1 MNLNDRLKKH
11 HITLQKKYG
20 QNFIGDPTLLARIAD
35 VCSWEAHDR
44 ALEIGPGAG
53 TLTRAIAERAEEVL
67 AVEIDRRL
75 APLLEETLAETENVH
90 LVFTDALKADLDRL
104 MQEELGWDGRYKLVA
119 NLPYYITTPL
129 IMHVLEDCK
138 KVSELVI
145 MVQKEV
151 GERLTA
157 APGSKAYGA
166 VTVMVQYAAV
176 ATRAFDVGRRAFI
189 PAPEVDS
196 TILHLVPYENR
207 PLQAKDD
214 ALLRRT
220 VKAAFSQR
228 RKTLRNSLQSLGLDK
243 ALIASAL
250 AEVGIDDARRA
261 ETVSVAEF
269 VALADAFYEKGGLS

>member
-20 QNFIGDPTLLARIAD
+20 QNFIGDPALLERIAT
-35 VCSWEAHDR
+35 VCDWQPGDR

-53 TLTRAIAERAEEVL
+53 TLTRAIAREAEEVL

-75 APLLEETLAETENVH
+75 APLLEDTLADCANVH
-90 LVFTDALKADLDRL
+90 LVFTDALKADLDAL
-104 MQEELGWDGRYKLVA
+104 MRDTLGWDGRYKLIA

-129 IMHVLEDCK
+129 IMHVLEDSE

-151 GERLTA
+151 GERLCA

-166 VTVMVQYAAV
+166 VTVMVQYAATV
-176 ATRAFDVGRRAFI
+176 ARAFDVGRHAFV

-196 TILHLVPYENR
+196 TILHLIPYEKR
-207 PLQAKDD
+207 PIQAQSD
-214 ALLRRT
+214 AVLRRV

-228 RKTLRNSLQSLGLDK
+228 RKTLRNSLSSLGCDK
-243 ALIASAL
+243 ALIRQAL
-250 AEVGIDDARRA
+250 EAAGIEDSRRA
-261 ETVSVAEF
+261 ETLSVAEF
-269 VALADAFYEKGGLS
+269 VALADAFYEGGLS

>member
-20 QNFIGDPTLLARIAD
+20 QNFIGDPALLERIAT
-35 VCSWEAHDR
+35 VCDWQPGDR

-53 TLTRAIAERAEEVL
+53 TLTRAIAREAEEVL

-75 APLLEETLAETENVH
+75 APLLEETLADCANVH
-90 LVFTDALKADLDRL
+90 LVFTDALKADLDAL
-104 MQEELGWDGRYKLVA
+104 MRDTLGWDGRYKLIA

-129 IMHVLEDCK
+129 IMHVLEDSE

-151 GERLTA
+151 GERLCA

-166 VTVMVQYAAV
+166 VTVMVQYAATV
-176 ATRAFDVGRRAFI
+176 ARAFDVGRHAFV

-196 TILHLVPYENR
+196 TILHLIPYEKR
-207 PLQAKDD
+207 PIQAQSD
-214 ALLRRT
+214 AVLRRV

-228 RKTLRNSLQSLGLDK
+228 RKTLRNSLSSLGCDK
-243 ALIASAL
+243 ALIKQAL
-250 AEVGIDDARRA
+250 EAAGIEDSRRA
-261 ETVSVAEF
+261 ETLSVAEF
-269 VALADAFYEKGGLS
+269 VALADAFFEGGLS

>member
-20 QNFIGDPTLLARIAD
+20 QNFIGDPALLERIAT
-35 VCSWEAHDR
+35 VCDWQPGDR

-53 TLTRAIAERAEEVL
+53 TLTWAIAREAEEVL

-75 APLLEETLAETENVH
+75 APLLEETLADCANVH
-90 LVFTDALKADLDRL
+90 LVFTDALKADLDAL
-104 MQEELGWDGRYKLVA
+104 MRDTLGWDGRYKLIA

-129 IMHVLEDCK
+129 IMHVLEDSE

-151 GERLTA
+151 GERLCA

-166 VTVMVQYAAV
+166 VTVMVQYAATV
-176 ATRAFDVGRRAFI
+176 ARAFDVGRHAFV

-196 TILHLVPYENR
+196 TILHLIPYEKR
-207 PLQAKDD
+207 PIQAQSD
-214 ALLRRT
+214 AVLRRV

-228 RKTLRNSLQSLGLDK
+228 RKTLRNSLSSLGCDK
-243 ALIASAL
+243 ALIKQALEAASI
-250 AEVGIDDARRA
+250 EDSRRA
-261 ETVSVAEF
+261 ETLSVAEF
-269 VALADAFYEKGGLS
+269 VALADAFYEGGLS

>member
-20 QNFIGDPTLLARIAD
+20 QNFIGDPALLERIAT
-35 VCSWEAHDR
+35 VCDWQPGDR

-53 TLTRAIAERAEEVL
+53 TLTRAIAREAEEVL

-75 APLLEETLAETENVH
+75 APLLEETLADCANVH
-90 LVFTDALKADLDRL
+90 LVFTDALKADLDAL
-104 MQEELGWDGRYKLVA
+104 MRDTLGWDGRYKLIA

-129 IMHVLEDCK
+129 IMHVLEDSE

-151 GERLTA
+151 GERLCA

-166 VTVMVQYAAV
+166 VTVMVQYAASV
-176 ATRAFDVGRRAFI
+176 ARAFDVGRHAFV

-196 TILHLVPYENR
+196 TILHLIPYEKR
-207 PLQAKDD
+207 PIQAQSD
-214 ALLRRT
+214 AVLRRV

-228 RKTLRNSLQSLGLDK
+228 RKTLRNSLSSLGCDK
-243 ALIASAL
+243 ALIKQALEAASI
-250 AEVGIDDARRA
+250 EDSRRA
-261 ETVSVAEF
+261 ETLSVAEF
-269 VALADAFYEKGGLS
+269 VALADAFYEGGLS

>member
-20 QNFIGDPTLLARIAD
+20 QNFIGDPALLERIAT
-35 VCSWEAHDR
+35 VCDWQPGDR

-53 TLTRAIAERAEEVL
+53 TLTRAIAREAEEVL

-75 APLLEETLAETENVH
+75 APLLEETLADCANVH
-90 LVFTDALKADLDRL
+90 LVFTDALKADLDAL
-104 MQEELGWDGRYKLVA
+104 MRDTLGWDGRYKLIA

-129 IMHVLEDCK
+129 IMHVLEDSE

-151 GERLTA
+151 GERLCA

-166 VTVMVQYAAV
+166 ATVMVQYAATV
-176 ATRAFDVGRRAFI
+176 ARAFDVGRHAFV

-196 TILHLVPYENR
+196 TILHLIPYEKR
-207 PLQAKDD
+207 PIQAQSD
-214 ALLRRT
+214 AVLRRV

-228 RKTLRNSLQSLGLDK
+228 RKTLRNSLSSLGCDK
-243 ALIASAL
+243 ALIKQALEAASI
-250 AEVGIDDARRA
+250 EDSRRA
-261 ETVSVAEF
+261 ETLSVAEF
-269 VALADAFYEKGGLS
+269 VALADAFYEGGLS

>member
-20 QNFIGDPTLLARIAD
+20 QNFIGDPALLERIAT
-35 VCSWEAHDR
+35 VCDWQPGDR

-53 TLTRAIAERAEEVL
+53 TLTRAIAREAEEVL

-75 APLLEETLAETENVH
+75 APLLEETLADCANVH
-90 LVFTDALKADLDRL
+90 LVFTDALKADLDAL
-104 MQEELGWDGRYKLVA
+104 MRDTLGWDGRYKLIA

-129 IMHVLEDCK
+129 IMHVLEDSE
-138 KVSELVI
+138 KVRELVI

-151 GERLTA
+151 GERLCA

-166 VTVMVQYAAV
+166 VTVMVQYAATV
-176 ATRAFDVGRRAFI
+176 ARAFDVGRHAFV

-196 TILHLVPYENR
+196 TILHLIPYEKR
-207 PLQAKDD
+207 PIQAQSD
-214 ALLRRT
+214 AVLRRV

-228 RKTLRNSLQSLGLDK
+228 RKTLRNSLSSLGCDK
-243 ALIASAL
+243 ALIKQAL
-250 AEVGIDDARRA
+250 EAAGIEDSRRA
-261 ETVSVAEF
+261 ETLSVAEF
-269 VALADAFYEKGGLS
+269 VALADAFYEGGLS

>member
-20 QNFIGDPTLLARIAD
+20 QNFIGDPALLERIAT
-35 VCSWEAHDR
+35 VCDWQPGDR

-53 TLTRAIAERAEEVL
+53 TLTRAIAREAEEVL

-75 APLLEETLAETENVH
+75 APLLEETLADCANVH
-90 LVFTDALKADLDRL
+90 LVFTDALKADLDAL
-104 MQEELGWDGRYKLVA
+104 MRDTLGWDGRYKLIA

-129 IMHVLEDCK
+129 IMHVLEDSE

-151 GERLTA
+151 GERLCA

-166 VTVMVQYAAV
+166 VTMMVQYAATV
-176 ATRAFDVGRRAFI
+176 ARAFDVGRHAFV

-196 TILHLVPYENR
+196 TILHLIPYEKR
-207 PLQAKDD
+207 PIQAQSD
-214 ALLRRT
+214 AVLRRV

-228 RKTLRNSLQSLGLDK
+228 RKTLRNSLSSLGCDK
-243 ALIASAL
+243 ALIKQALEAASI
-250 AEVGIDDARRA
+250 EDSRRA
-261 ETVSVAEF
+261 ETLSVAEF
-269 VALADAFYEKGGLS
+269 VALADAFYEGGLS

>member
-20 QNFIGDPTLLARIAD
+20 QNFIGDPALLERIAT
-35 VCSWEAHDR
+35 VCDWQPGDR

-53 TLTRAIAERAEEVL
+53 TLTRAIAREAEEVL

-75 APLLEETLAETENVH
+75 APLLEETLADCANVH
-90 LVFTDALKADLDRL
+90 LVFTDALKADLDAL
-104 MQEELGWDGRYKLVA
+104 MRDTLGWDGRYKLIA

-129 IMHVLEDCK
+129 IMHVLEDSE

-151 GERLTA
+151 GERLCA

-166 VTVMVQYAAV
+166 VTVMVRYAATV
-176 ATRAFDVGRRAFI
+176 ARAFDVGRHAFV

-196 TILHLVPYENR
+196 TILHLIPYEKR
-207 PLQAKDD
+207 PIQAQSD
-214 ALLRRT
+214 AVLRRV

-228 RKTLRNSLQSLGLDK
+228 RKTLRNSLSSLGCDK
-243 ALIASAL
+243 ALIKQAL
-250 AEVGIDDARRA
+250 EAAGIEDSRRA
-261 ETVSVAEF
+261 ETLSVAEF
-269 VALADAFYEKGGLS
+269 VALADAFYEGGLS

>member
-20 QNFIGDPTLLARIAD
+20 QNFIGDPALLERIAT
-35 VCSWEAHDR
+35 VCDWQPGDR

-53 TLTRAIAERAEEVL
+53 TLTRAIAREAEEVL

-75 APLLEETLAETENVH
+75 APLLEETLADCANVH
-90 LVFTDALKADLDRL
+90 LVFTDALKADLDAL
-104 MQEELGWDGRYKLVA
+104 MRDTLSWDGRYKLIA

-129 IMHVLEDCK
+129 IMHVLEDSE

-151 GERLTA
+151 GERLCA

-166 VTVMVQYAAV
+166 VTVMVQYAATV
-176 ATRAFDVGRRAFI
+176 ARAFDVGRHAFV

-196 TILHLVPYENR
+196 TILHLIPYEKR
-207 PLQAKDD
+207 PIQAQSD
-214 ALLRRT
+214 AVLRRV

-228 RKTLRNSLQSLGLDK
+228 RKTLRNSLSSLGCDK
-243 ALIASAL
+243 ALIKQALEAASI
-250 AEVGIDDARRA
+250 EDSRRA
-261 ETVSVAEF
+261 ETLSVAEF
-269 VALADAFYEKGGLS
+269 VALADAFYEGGLS

>member
-20 QNFIGDPTLLARIAD
+20 QNFIGDPALLERIAT
-35 VCSWEAHDR
+35 VCDWQPGDR

-53 TLTRAIAERAEEVL
+53 TLTRAIAREAEEML

-75 APLLEETLAETENVH
+75 APLLEETLADCANVH
-90 LVFTDALKADLDRL
+90 LVFTDALKADLDAL
-104 MQEELGWDGRYKLVA
+104 MRDTLGWDGRYKLIA

-129 IMHVLEDCK
+129 IMHVLEDSE

-151 GERLTA
+151 GERLCA

-166 VTVMVQYAAV
+166 VTVMVQYAATV
-176 ATRAFDVGRRAFI
+176 ARAFDVGRHAFV

-196 TILHLVPYENR
+196 TILHLIPYEKR
-207 PLQAKDD
+207 PIQAQSD
-214 ALLRRT
+214 AVLRRV

-228 RKTLRNSLQSLGLDK
+228 RKTLRNSLSSLGCDK
-243 ALIASAL
+243 ALIKKAL
-250 AEVGIDDARRA
+250 EAADIEDSRRA
-261 ETVSVAEF
+261 ETLSVAEF
-269 VALADAFYEKGGLS
+269 VALADAFYEGGLS

>member
-20 QNFIGDPTLLARIAD
+20 QNFIGNPALLERIAT
-35 VCSWEAHDR
+35 VCDWQPGDR

-53 TLTRAIAERAEEVL
+53 TLTRAIARKAEEVL

-75 APLLEETLAETENVH
+75 APLLEETLADCANVH
-90 LVFTDALKADLDRL
+90 LVFTDALKADLDAL
-104 MQEELGWDGRYKLVA
+104 MRDTLGWDGRYKLIA

-129 IMHVLEDCK
+129 IMHVLEDSE

-151 GERLTA
+151 GERLCA

-166 VTVMVQYAAV
+166 VTVMVQYAATV
-176 ATRAFDVGRRAFI
+176 ARAFDVGRHAFM
-189 PAPEVDS
+189 PAPDVDS
-196 TILHLVPYENR
+196 TILHLIPYEKR
-207 PLQAKDD
+207 PIQAQSD
-214 ALLRRT
+214 AVLRRV

-228 RKTLRNSLQSLGLDK
+228 RKTLRNSLSSLGCDK
-243 ALIASAL
+243 ALIRQAL
-250 AEVGIDDARRA
+250 ETAGIEDSRRA
-261 ETVSVAEF
+261 ETLSVAEF
-269 VALADAFYEKGGLS
+269 VALADAFYEGGLS

>member
-20 QNFIGDPTLLARIAD
+20 QNFIGDPALLERIAT
-35 VCSWEAHDR
+35 VCDWQPGDR

-53 TLTRAIAERAEEVL
+53 TLTRAIAREAEEVL

-75 APLLEETLAETENVH
+75 ASLLEETLADCANVH
-90 LVFTDALKADLDRL
+90 LVFTDALKADLDAL
-104 MQEELGWDGRYKLVA
+104 MRDTLGWDGCYKLIA

-129 IMHVLEDCK
+129 IMHVLEDSE

-151 GERLTA
+151 GERLCA

-166 VTVMVQYAAV
+166 VTVMVQYAATV
-176 ATRAFDVGRRAFI
+176 ARAFDVGRHAFV

-196 TILHLVPYENR
+196 TILHLIPYEKR
-207 PLQAKDD
+207 PIQAQSD
-214 ALLRRT
+214 AVLRRV

-228 RKTLRNSLQSLGLDK
+228 RKTLRNSLSSLGCDK
-243 ALIASAL
+243 ALIKQALEAASI
-250 AEVGIDDARRA
+250 EDSRRA
-261 ETVSVAEF
+261 ETLSVAEF
-269 VALADAFYEKGGLS
+269 VALADAFYEGGLS

>member
-20 QNFIGDPTLLARIAD
+20 QNFIGDPALLERIAT
-35 VCSWEAHDR
+35 VCDWQPGDR

-53 TLTRAIAERAEEVL
+53 TLTRAIAREAEEVL
-67 AVEIDRRL
+67 AIEIDRRL
-75 APLLEETLAETENVH
+75 APLLEETLADCANVH
-90 LVFTDALKADLDRL
+90 LVFTDALKADLDAL
-104 MQEELGWDGRYKLVA
+104 MRDTLGWDGRYKLIA

-129 IMHVLEDCK
+129 IMHVLEDSE

-151 GERLTA
+151 GERLCA

-166 VTVMVQYAAV
+166 VTVMVQYAATV
-176 ATRAFDVGRRAFI
+176 ARAFDVGRHAFV

-196 TILHLVPYENR
+196 TILHLIPYEKR
-207 PLQAKDD
+207 PIQAQNDTV
-214 ALLRRT
+214 LRRV

-228 RKTLRNSLQSLGLDK
+228 RKTLRNSLSSLGCDK
-243 ALIASAL
+243 ALIKQAL
-250 AEVGIDDARRA
+250 EAAGIEDSRRA
-261 ETVSVAEF
+261 ETLSVAEF
-269 VALADAFYEKGGLS
+269 VALADAFYEGGLS

>member
-20 QNFIGDPTLLARIAD
+20 QNFIGDPALLERIAT
-35 VCSWEAHDR
+35 VCDWQPGDR

-53 TLTRAIAERAEEVL
+53 TLTRAIAREAEEVL
-67 AVEIDRRL
+67 AIEIDRRL
-75 APLLEETLAETENVH
+75 APLLEETLADCANVH
-90 LVFTDALKADLDRL
+90 LVFTDALKADLDAL
-104 MQEELGWDGRYKLVA
+104 MRDTLGWDGRYKLIA

-129 IMHVLEDCK
+129 IMHVLEDSK

-151 GERLTA
+151 GERLCA

-166 VTVMVQYAAV
+166 VTVMVQYAATV
-176 ATRAFDVGRRAFI
+176 ARAFDVGRHAFV

-196 TILHLVPYENR
+196 TILHLIPYEKR
-207 PLQAKDD
+207 PIQAQSD
-214 ALLRRT
+214 AVLRRV

-228 RKTLRNSLQSLGLDK
+228 RKTLRNSLSSLGCDK
-243 ALIASAL
+243 ALIKQALEAASI
-250 AEVGIDDARRA
+250 EDSRRA
-261 ETVSVAEF
+261 ETLSVAEF
-269 VALADAFYEKGGLS
+269 VALADAFYEGGLS

>member
-20 QNFIGDPTLLARIAD
+20 QNFIGDPALLERIAT
-35 VCSWEAHDR
+35 VCDWQPGDR

-53 TLTRAIAERAEEVL
+53 TLTRAIAREAEEVL

-75 APLLEETLAETENVH
+75 APLLEETLADCANVH
-90 LVFTDALKADLDRL
+90 LVFTDALKTDLDAL
-104 MQEELGWDGRYKLVA
+104 MRDTLGWDGRYKLIA

-129 IMHVLEDCK
+129 IMHVLEDSE

-151 GERLTA
+151 GERLCA

-166 VTVMVQYAAV
+166 VTVMVQYAATV
-176 ATRAFDVGRRAFI
+176 ARAFDVGRHAFV

-196 TILHLVPYENR
+196 TILHLIPYEKR
-207 PLQAKDD
+207 PIQAQSD
-214 ALLRRT
+214 AVLRRV

-228 RKTLRNSLQSLGLDK
+228 RKTLRNSLSSLGCDK
-243 ALIASAL
+243 ALIKQAL
-250 AEVGIDDARRA
+250 EAAGIEDSRRA
-261 ETVSVAEF
+261 ETLSVAEF
-269 VALADAFYEKGGLS
+269 VALADAFYEEGLS

>member
-1 MNLNDRLKKH
+1 MNLNDCLKKH

-20 QNFIGDPTLLARIAD
+20 QNFIGDPALLERIAT
-35 VCSWEAHDR
+35 VCDWQPGDR

-53 TLTRAIAERAEEVL
+53 TLTRAIAREAEEVL

-75 APLLEETLAETENVH
+75 APLLEETLADCANVH
-90 LVFTDALKADLDRL
+90 LVFTDALKADLDAL
-104 MQEELGWDGRYKLVA
+104 MRDTLGWDGRYKLIA

-129 IMHVLEDCK
+129 IMHVLEDSE

-151 GERLTA
+151 GERLCA

-166 VTVMVQYAAV
+166 VTVMVQYAATV
-176 ATRAFDVGRRAFI
+176 ARAFDVGRHAFV

-196 TILHLVPYENR
+196 TILHLIPYEKR
-207 PLQAKDD
+207 PIQAQSD
-214 ALLRRT
+214 AVLRRV

-228 RKTLRNSLQSLGLDK
+228 RKTLRNSLSSLGCDK
-243 ALIASAL
+243 ALIKQAL
-250 AEVGIDDARRA
+250 EAAGIEDSRRA
-261 ETVSVAEF
+261 ETLSVAEF
-269 VALADAFYEKGGLS
+269 VALADAFYEGGLS

>member
-20 QNFIGDPTLLARIAD
+20 QNFIGDPALLERIAT
-35 VCSWEAHDR
+35 VCDWQPGDR

-53 TLTRAIAERAEEVL
+53 TLTRAIACEAEEVL

-75 APLLEETLAETENVH
+75 APLLEETLADCANVH
-90 LVFTDALKADLDRL
+90 LVFTDALKADLDAL
-104 MQEELGWDGRYKLVA
+104 MRDTLGWDGRYKLIA

-129 IMHVLEDCK
+129 IMHVLEDSE

-151 GERLTA
+151 GERLCA

-166 VTVMVQYAAV
+166 VTVMVQYAATV
-176 ATRAFDVGRRAFI
+176 ARAFDVGRHAFV

-196 TILHLVPYENR
+196 TILHLIPYEKR
-207 PLQAKDD
+207 PIQAQSD
-214 ALLRRT
+214 AVLRRV
-220 VKAAFSQR
+220 VKAGFSQR
-228 RKTLRNSLQSLGLDK
+228 RKTLRNSLSSLGCDK
-243 ALIASAL
+243 ALIRQAL
-250 AEVGIDDARRA
+250 ETAGIEDSRRA
-261 ETVSVAEF
+261 ETLSVAEF
-269 VALADAFYEKGGLS
+269 VALADAFYEGGLS

>member
-20 QNFIGDPTLLARIAD
+20 QNFIGDPALLERIAT
-35 VCSWEAHDR
+35 VCDWQPGDR

-53 TLTRAIAERAEEVL
+53 TLTRAIAREAEEVL

-75 APLLEETLAETENVH
+75 APLLEETLADCANVH
-90 LVFTDALKADLDRL
+90 LVFTDALKADLDAL
-104 MQEELGWDGRYKLVA
+104 MRDTLGWDGRYKLIA

-129 IMHVLEDCK
+129 IMHVLEDSE
-138 KVSELVI
+138 KVNELVI

-151 GERLTA
+151 GERLCA

-166 VTVMVQYAAV
+166 VTVMVQYAATV
-176 ATRAFDVGRRAFI
+176 ARAFDVGRHAFV

-196 TILHLVPYENR
+196 TILHLIPYEKR
-207 PLQAKDD
+207 PIQAQSD
-214 ALLRRT
+214 AVLRRV

-228 RKTLRNSLQSLGLDK
+228 RKTLRNSLSSLGCDK
-243 ALIASAL
+243 ALIKQALEAASI
-250 AEVGIDDARRA
+250 EDSRRA
-261 ETVSVAEF
+261 ETLSVAEF
-269 VALADAFYEKGGLS
+269 VALADAFYEGGLS

>member
-20 QNFIGDPTLLARIAD
+20 QNFIGDPALLERIAT
-35 VCSWEAHDR
+35 VCDWQPGDR

-53 TLTRAIAERAEEVL
+53 TLTRAIAREAEEVL

-75 APLLEETLAETENVH
+75 APLLEETLADCANVH
-90 LVFTDALKADLDRL
+90 LVFTDALKADLDAL
-104 MQEELGWDGRYKLVA
+104 MRDTLGWDGRYKLIA

-129 IMHVLEDCK
+129 IMHVLEDSE

-151 GERLTA
+151 GERLCA

-166 VTVMVQYAAV
+166 VTVMVQYAATV
-176 ATRAFDVGRRAFI
+176 ARAFDVGRHAFV

-196 TILHLVPYENR
+196 TILHLIPYEKR
-207 PLQAKDD
+207 PIQAQSD
-214 ALLRRT
+214 AVLRRV

-228 RKTLRNSLQSLGLDK
+228 RKTLRNSLSSLGCDK
-243 ALIASAL
+243 ALIKQALEAASI
-250 AEVGIDDARRA
+250 EDFRRA
-261 ETVSVAEF
+261 ETLSVAEF
-269 VALADAFYEKGGLS
+269 VALADAFYEGGLS

>member
-20 QNFIGDPTLLARIAD
+20 QNFIGDPALLERIAT
-35 VCSWEAHDR
+35 VCDWQPGDR

-53 TLTRAIAERAEEVL
+53 TLTRAIAREAEEML

-75 APLLEETLAETENVH
+75 APLLEETLADCANVH
-90 LVFTDALKADLDRL
+90 LVFTDALKADLDAL
-104 MQEELGWDGRYKLVA
+104 MRDTLGWDGRYKLIA

-129 IMHVLEDCK
+129 IMHVLEDSE

-151 GERLTA
+151 GERLCA
-157 APGSKAYGA
+157 APGSKVYGA
-166 VTVMVQYAAV
+166 VTVMVQYAATV
-176 ATRAFDVGRRAFI
+176 ARAFDVGRHAFV

-196 TILHLVPYENR
+196 TILHLIPYEKR
-207 PLQAKDD
+207 PIQAQSD
-214 ALLRRT
+214 AVLRRV

-228 RKTLRNSLQSLGLDK
+228 RKTLRNSLSSLGCDK
-243 ALIASAL
+243 ALIKQAL
-250 AEVGIDDARRA
+250 EAADIEDSRRA
-261 ETVSVAEF
+261 ETLSVAEF
-269 VALADAFYEKGGLS
+269 VALADTFYEGGLS

>member
-20 QNFIGDPTLLARIAD
+20 QNFIGDPALLERIAT
-35 VCSWEAHDR
+35 VCDWQPGDR

-53 TLTRAIAERAEEVL
+53 TLTRAIAREAEEVL

-75 APLLEETLAETENVH
+75 APLLEETLADCANVH
-90 LVFTDALKADLDRL
+90 LVFTDALKVDLDAL
-104 MQEELGWDGRYKLVA
+104 MRDTLGWDGRYKLIA

-129 IMHVLEDCK
+129 IMHVLEDSE

-151 GERLTA
+151 GERLCA

-166 VTVMVQYAAV
+166 VTVMVQYAATV
-176 ATRAFDVGRRAFI
+176 ARAFDVGRHAFV

-196 TILHLVPYENR
+196 TILHLIPYEKR
-207 PLQAKDD
+207 PIQAQSD
-214 ALLRRT
+214 AVLRRV

-228 RKTLRNSLQSLGLDK
+228 RKTLRNSLSSLGCDK
-243 ALIASAL
+243 ALIKQALEAASI
-250 AEVGIDDARRA
+250 EDSRRA
-261 ETVSVAEF
+261 ETLSVAEF
-269 VALADAFYEKGGLS
+269 VALADAFYEGGLS